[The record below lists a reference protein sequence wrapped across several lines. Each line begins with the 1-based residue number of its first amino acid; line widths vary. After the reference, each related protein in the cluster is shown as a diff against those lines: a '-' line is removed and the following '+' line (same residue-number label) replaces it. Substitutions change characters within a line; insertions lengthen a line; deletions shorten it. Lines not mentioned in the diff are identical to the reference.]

1 MRSCLAWQ
9 PAYVGLGSNLGDPLA
24 RIERALAALA
34 QLADSRLV
42 VASPNYASPPFGT
55 VEQPPFVNA
64 VAGMLTRLAPV
75 QMLHALKD
83 IERALGR
90 SAPAVR
96 WGPREIDLDLL
107 VHGRARFD
115 GPELTL
121 PHAGL
126 AQRDFVLFPLRD
138 IAPALDV
145 PGLGAVAA
153 LAAVVP
159 DRGTRRL
166 A

>member
-1 MRSCLAWQ
+1 VRSCLAWQ

-24 RIERALAALA
+24 HIERALAALA

-42 VASPNYASPPFGT
+42 VASPRYASPPFGP

-64 VAGMLTRLAPV
+64 VAGMLTRLEPL
-75 QMLHALKD
+75 QMLEALQD
-83 IERALGR
+83 IQRALGR
-90 SAPAVR
+90 SASALR

-107 VHGRARFD
+107 VHGHARLD
-115 GPELTL
+115 GPALTL
-121 PHAGL
+121 PHPGL

-138 IAPALDV
+138 IAPQLDV
-145 PGLGAVAA
+145 PGLGAVAT
-153 LAAVVP
+153 LAAAVA